1 MEEYLK
7 HVVSSSFSYFDFSDW
22 RNYQILVLSLT
33 AVLFN
38 DYLVKSE
45 ENASMGRADIILYP
59 KKEGTPGLI
68 IEVKAHDADLSKSKL
83 QNSAKTALRQIL
95 KQDYGSR
102 LRERGVSSIL
112 AYGVSFFK
120 NKVYVASELLS

>member
-1 MEEYLK
+1 MLP
-7 HVVSSSFSYFDFSDW
+7 
-22 RNYQILVLSLT
+22 LT

-38 DYLVKSE
+38 DYIVKSE
-45 ENASMGRADIILYP
+45 ENASMGWADSV
-59 KKEGTPGLI
+59 LI
-68 IEVKAHDADLSKSKL
+68 QKRGRTRFGHRGQGPDAALSKSKL

-102 LRERGVSSIL
+102 LRERGVSDIL

>member
-1 MEEYLK
+1 M
-7 HVVSSSFSYFDFSDW
+7 
-22 RNYQILVLSLT
+22 
-33 AVLFN
+33 
-38 DYLVKSE
+38 
-45 ENASMGRADIILYP
+45 
-59 KKEGTPGLI
+59 I
-68 IEVKAHDADLSKSKL
+68 IEAKAHDADLSKSKL

-102 LRERGVSSIL
+102 LRERGVSDIL

>member
-1 MEEYLK
+1 M
-7 HVVSSSFSYFDFSDW
+7 
-22 RNYQILVLSLT
+22 LSLT
-33 AVLFN
+33 TVLFN

-45 ENASMGRADIILYP
+45 ENASVGRADIILIP
-59 KKEGTPGLI
+59 RKEGAPGLI

-83 QNSAKTALRQIL
+83 QNSAKTALRHIL

-102 LRERGVSSIL
+102 LRERSVSSIL
-112 AYGVSFFK
+112 AYGVSFYK